1 MPKLK
6 HKVKA
11 EKMEAG
17 IEMAPYMPSVNFA
30 ISKEQLQA
38 LEVGKKVTVQITGKV
53 KRLSTDE
60 NSRGN
65 DNYDLSMELAEI
77 IIDSGAN
84 EFTDLAEED

>member
-6 HKVKA
+6 HKVKT
-11 EKMEAG
+11 EKIEDG
-17 IEMAPYMPSVNFA
+17 IEMAPYIPSVNFD

-38 LEVGKKVTVQITGKV
+38 LKVGKKVTVQITGKV

-65 DNYDLSMELAEI
+65 ANYDLSMELDEV